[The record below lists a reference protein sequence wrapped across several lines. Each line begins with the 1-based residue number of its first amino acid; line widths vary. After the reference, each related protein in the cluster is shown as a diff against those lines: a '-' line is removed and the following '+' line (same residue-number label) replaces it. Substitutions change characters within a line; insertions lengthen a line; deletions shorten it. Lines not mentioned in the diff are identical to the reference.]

1 VGVEFDGETRQVLL
15 RERLRGQEQGK
26 RIGSTPRCLYS
37 RSSFADIILPLH
49 LPGTSL
55 IRFSICLEEIGIYW
69 TGKRA
74 QSRLT
79 VARSSR
85 FGPSLKDIS

>member
-1 VGVEFDGETRQVLL
+1 VGVEFDGETRQSLL
-15 RERLRGQEQGK
+15 RERLRQGK

-37 RSSFADIILPLH
+37 RSSFADIILPPH

-74 QSRLT
+74 QRRLT

-85 FGPSLKDIS
+85 FGLSLNEIS